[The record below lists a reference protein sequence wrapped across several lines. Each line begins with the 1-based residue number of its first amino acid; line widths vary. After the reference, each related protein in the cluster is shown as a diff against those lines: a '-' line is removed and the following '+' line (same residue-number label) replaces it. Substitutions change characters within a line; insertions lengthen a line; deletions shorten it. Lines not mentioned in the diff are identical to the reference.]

1 MSGPRRTE
9 PTRSLLQGGA
19 YTNAA
24 STDIRARFAAMKQAA
39 EMAAEIA
46 TPAPNV
52 RRLSRTEQPR
62 ATRTGGKTE

>member
-9 PTRSLLQGGA
+9 PTRSLLQGGT

-24 STDIRARFAAMKQAA
+24 GTDIRARFAAMRQAA
-39 EMAAEIA
+39 EMAA
-46 TPAPNV
+46 PAPNV

-62 ATRTGGKTE
+62 ATSRATGGKTE

>member
-1 MSGPRRTE
+1 MSGPKRTD

-39 EMAAEIA
+39 QMAQ
-46 TPAPNV
+46 PAPNV
-52 RRLSRTEQPR
+52 RRLNRTESTR
-62 ATRTGGKTE
+62 AASRAKEGSP